1 VHIDQSGL
9 DKHQQQQNSIV
20 IKNNRS

>member
-9 DKHQQQQNSIV
+9 DKHQQQHNSIV
-20 IKNNRS
+20 IKNNRR